1 MSRLA
6 VLGSYNFSNIKLLDG
21 VLDLYLYEDPDL
33 HLITYQGEFHN
44 AHAFSR
50 KWAIKRNIPVS
61 THAVKW
67 ENVPDFGDEMMLRCN
82 TDLIC
87 DADESVIF
95 WNGTDDFLIPS
106 FDIAQGQ
113 QMTQVIY
120 ISNNEIDCEI
130 YDND

>member
-6 VLGSYNFSNIKLLDG
+6 VLGSYNFSNLKLLNG

-33 HLITYQGEFHN
+33 HIVTYIGEFHN
-44 AHAFSR
+44 AHAQTR
-50 KWAIKRNIPVS
+50 NWARDNHVPVS
-61 THAVKW
+61 THMVRW
-67 ENVPDFGDEMMLRCN
+67 ENVPDFGDEMLLRCN

-95 WNGTDDFLIPS
+95 WNGEDEFLKTS
-106 FDIAQGQ
+106 FDIAKGQ
-113 QMTQVIY
+113 EKTQVIF

-130 YDND
+130 YDNN